1 VARAEIFARL
11 AAPKPLRDPDLTRRA
26 FLRGSALTLLGLAAG
41 PGAARALALAPRR
54 LRMLH
59 THTGERIDVVYAE
72 EGALLPDALRAL
84 DRFLRDHRTGDV
96 HAIDPQVLDIAWSV
110 ARAVDRPA
118 GEFEVICGYRS
129 ARSNEMLRTT
139 GSGGVAKRSLHLS
152 GRAIDLRLPGVD
164 LRALRGA
171 ALALGRGG
179 VGFYPASGF
188 VHVDN
193 GRPRAW

>member
-1 VARAEIFARL
+1 VSPR
-11 AAPKPLRDPDLTRRA
+11 KPLLGPELTRRA
-26 FLRGSALTLLGLAAG
+26 FLRGAALALLGLAAG
-41 PGAARALALAPRR
+41 PAPSRALALASRR

-96 HAIDPQVLDIAWSV
+96 HAIDPKVLDIAWSI

-118 GEFEVICGYRS
+118 GQFEVICGYRS
-129 ARSNEMLRTT
+129 ARSNEMLRAT
-139 GSGGVAKRSLHLS
+139 GSGGVAKRSLHLA

-164 LRALRGA
+164 LRALHGA

-179 VGFYPASGF
+179 VGLYPASGF
-188 VHVDN
+188 VHLDS